1 MSSSFSIKTVSISIL
16 VAFCILGGFGVGLG
30 HYRHHHGQGHQG
42 QGQGQGHFNGRVN
55 NATEVNQKAVENQK
69 IKRQETDERNES
81 VIIPSCSSKG
91 HRDKYSRLFD
101 NFNDPDGK
109 VWEGE
114 YADYKHHHDRKDQK
128 EDECLKIFQNFNND
142 SNAAD
147 IWTDVKKHASKD
159 DFSLDFSTLS
169 FDNPFDDDDEVQ

>member
-1 MSSSFSIKTVSISIL
+1 MSISIL

-42 QGQGQGHFNGRVN
+42 QGQGHGQDIHFNGRVN

-69 IKRQETDERNES
+69 IKRQEKGSIIHERNES
-81 VIIPSCSSKG
+81 VIIPSSSSKG